1 MVCLKMSLS
10 VDKVAVHKDILVS
23 CLSRDNSTITCLPA
37 AGDGRFQALL
47 MPQMTQN
54 TAVLNHV
61 SSRKHI

>member
-23 CLSRDNSTITCLPA
+23 CLSRDNSAITCLPA

-61 SSRKHI
+61 SSRKYI